1 MFYSL
6 ICSILVATISGIL
19 VDLFHDFK
27 KEKPLS
33 NVLIKLCLLFAF

>member
-6 ICSILVATISGIL
+6 IFSILVATISGIL

-27 KEKPLS
+27 KEKYLS